1 MERIAPRAVPRTGD
15 DSPASGLAGYTWR
28 MTGWHQ
34 VAVCMVALASA
45 AVTVVPLEL
54 QRRLINDAIEGGSL
68 RWLAILGGLYAGVL
82 LVQAL
87 MKLALRLYQ
96 AWLSESAIRYTREHL
111 SGLVNARQHAATGEP
126 GDGSGGEGSGG
137 EAVSV
142 IEREVDRVGGF
153 VGEGPSDLF
162 ATVGMLVA
170 ILTYMVVVEPMV
182 ALACAPFLLPQL
194 ILIPLIQRH
203 LNRLTEHRLT
213 LLRESADAIADS
225 AAVEDVI
232 PGFDR
237 IFTNKMGLQA
247 WKFTMKAL
255 VNLLNAAAPLA
266 VLVFGG
272 LMVIRGETSLGVIV
286 AFMTGFERLS
296 NPLRELL
303 TLYRQTAQ
311 ARVQH
316 DMVAR
321 WM

>member
-1 MERIAPRAVPRTGD
+1 
-15 DSPASGLAGYTWR
+15 

-34 VAVCMVALASA
+34 VAVCLVALLSA
-45 AVTVVPLEL
+45 GLTVLPLEL

-68 RWLAILGGLYAGVL
+68 RWLAILGAVYAGVL
-82 LVQAL
+82 AVQAIV
-87 MKLALRLYQ
+87 KLGLRLYQ

-111 SGLVNARQHAATGEP
+111 SELANEKDVDHGTND
-126 GDGSGGEGSGG
+126 GDGDGGGGGG

-142 IEREVDRVGGF
+142 IEREVDRLGGF

-170 ILTYMVVVEPMV
+170 ILGYMLTVEPMI
-182 ALACAPFLLPQL
+182 ALACVPFLLPQL

-203 LNRLTEHRLT
+203 LNRLTEHRLK
-213 LLRESADAIADS
+213 LLRQSADSIAET
-225 AAVEDVI
+225 ATVEELT

-237 IFTNKMGLQA
+237 IFTNRMGLQA
-247 WKFTMKAL
+247 WKFFMKAL